1 MRLSRRYKPSAV
13 REKVDLIIKSLDI
26 DHVRHSIIGNE
37 ETRGISGGQRK
48 RVNIGMELVAQPS
61 ILFLDEPTSGL
72 DSSTAFE
79 VVSNL
84 KKIAIKLGLTLAA
97 VIHSPSP
104 STFKEFDDL
113 LLLGKIV
120 MDNYFIRERR

>member
-1 MRLSRRYKPSAV
+1 MRLPRHYTAPEIK
-13 REKVDLIIKSLDI
+13 EKVDVIIKSLGI
-26 DHVRHSIIGNE
+26 DHVKNSIIGNE

-48 RVNIGMELVAQPS
+48 RVNIGMELVAEPS

-84 KKIAIKLGLTLAA
+84 KKIAIKQGLTVAA

-113 LLLGKIV
+113 LLLGKIII
-120 MDNYFIRERR
+120 DYYFL